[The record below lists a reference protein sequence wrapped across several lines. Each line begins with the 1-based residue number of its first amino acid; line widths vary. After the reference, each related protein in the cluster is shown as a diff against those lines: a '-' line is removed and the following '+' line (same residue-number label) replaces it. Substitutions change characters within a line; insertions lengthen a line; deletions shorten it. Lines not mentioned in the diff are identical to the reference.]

1 MDFDVH
7 KFTQKGQLTL
17 GLNEFP
23 GRNGR
28 AMAINCSQTQQNIYT
43 SIYVLKARLKCTLS
57 VKRAEFSCDQNHF

>member
-43 SIYVLKARLKCTLS
+43 SIYVLKARLKCTL
-57 VKRAEFSCDQNHF
+57 